1 MIYLGMALLAV
12 SLYTT
17 FSSDD
22 VIEFGSSL
30 IRSVL
35 SVLFLVFVRFEDQG
49 VMEASVLFYA
59 ILVLSFFALI
69 RNEVQV
75 HHDHS

>member
-1 MIYLGMALLAV
+1 MIYVGLVMLAF
-12 SLYTT
+12 SLFTA

-22 VIEFGSSL
+22 AIEFGAAL
-30 IRSVL
+30 IRTVL
-35 SVLFLVFVRFEDQG
+35 SGLFLFFVRFEDQG
-49 VMEASVLFYA
+49 VMEAAVLFYA
-59 ILVLSFFALI
+59 VLVLAFFALI